1 MFQFDS
7 NLIQVE
13 LGNKAMQVFA
23 TKDTRGILD
32 KLVGQAPPG
41 WADDLIRAT
50 NQLKDKLE
58 QEGII
63 LPRVLFVPSPELPP
77 KMFRITLGVAADDFD
92 VYKEDRKSVGRERV

>member
-58 QEGII
+58 QEGIYRI
-63 LPRVLFVPSPELPP
+63 LQHPHLVRHCHGKRS
-77 KMFRITLGVAADDFD
+77 AASSFSDN
-92 VYKEDRKSVGRERV
+92 DRQNRNLQG

>member
-41 WADDLIRAT
+41 WADDLIRAFA
-50 NQLKDKLE
+50 
-58 QEGII
+58 G
-63 LPRVLFVPSPELPP
+63 
-77 KMFRITLGVAADDFD
+77 AAAQD
-92 VYKEDRKSVGRERV
+92 VQNYAGGGGR